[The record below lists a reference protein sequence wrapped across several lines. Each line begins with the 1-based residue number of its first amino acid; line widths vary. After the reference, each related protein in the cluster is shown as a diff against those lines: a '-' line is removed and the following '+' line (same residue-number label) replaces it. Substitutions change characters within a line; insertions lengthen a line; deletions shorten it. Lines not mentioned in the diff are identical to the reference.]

1 MDERLLATRCCRH
14 DRAALGEL
22 YALYAPRL
30 RAMCLRYVSVHDD
43 AEDLMQDAFV
53 RILTSLDHFQWR
65 GEGSLWM
72 WMKRITANLAVDRIR
87 RQPEMVR
94 MGADEEL
101 LPDEE
106 PTASDVDQLSE
117 ETLLG
122 FIAAL
127 PVGYR
132 TVFNLVCM
140 EGMSHRE
147 AAHLMG
153 IGEKSSSSQL
163 SHARAMLAKKIKVYL
178 EQEERTFDCKSERI

>member
-22 YALYAPRL
+22 YMLFAPRL
-30 RAMCLRYVSVHDD
+30 RAMCLRYVPVPDD

-53 RILTSLDHFQWR
+53 HILTSLDHFEWR

-72 WMKRITANLAVDRIR
+72 WMKRITSNLAVDRLR
-87 RQPEMVR
+87 RQPELVR
-94 MGADEEL
+94 MSAEDEL
-101 LPDEE
+101 VPDEE
-106 PTASDVDQLSE
+106 PTVDDIDRLSE

-147 AAHLMG
+147 AAGLLG
-153 IGEKSSSSQL
+153 IAEKSSASQL
-163 SHARAMLAKKIKVYL
+163 AHARALLAKNIKDYL
-178 EQEERTFDCKSERI
+178 QRQKR